1 MRTMLAFAL
10 MLCFT
15 GVAAQRECTSATYA
29 ARERSLNKSTEK
41 NILAAEAFI
50 NHTPLISSA
59 AMETRTEGSNTIRI
73 PVVIHIVYNTT
84 AQNIS
89 DAQVQSQLKVLNE
102 DFRKRNRDT
111 INTPL
116 RFKPFAADVNIEFVL
131 ATTDPKGRPTTGIIR
146 KKTGVVDWGMDDKIK
161 YNSFGGDD
169 GWDSKSYL
177 NIWVGNTRKI
187 LGYSSVLGGASDKDG
202 VVINTTAFG
211 TINTAQPYHLGRTA
225 VHEIGHWLGLKHIWG
240 DAPCGDDGVEDTPPQ
255 ASYTT
260 GCPTDFRSSCTNG
273 SLGDM
278 YMNYMDFTNDACLN
292 LFTEGQKQLM
302 RNAFNYGGPR
312 ASLLN
317 SKGLGEPYLL
327 EASLPIEEVAV
338 KQITLYPNPATTDI
352 SINFNGDISWIKKEL
367 SLINSNG
374 ATVLR
379 FEVSGTTQKI
389 NLSNLK
395 PGVYMVHGENEGK
408 KIAQK
413 FIKL

>member
-15 GVAAQRECTSATYA
+15 GVAAQRECASATYA

-50 NHTPLISSA
+50 SHTPLISSA

-260 GCPTDFRSSCTNG
+260 GCPTEFRSSCTNG

-338 KQITLYPNPATTDI
+338 KQITFYPNPATTDI
-352 SINFNGDISWIKKEL
+352 SIRNNTK
-367 SLINSNG
+367 N
-374 ATVLR
+374 
-379 FEVSGTTQKI
+379 
-389 NLSNLK
+389 
-395 PGVYMVHGENEGK
+395 
-408 KIAQK
+408 
-413 FIKL
+413 